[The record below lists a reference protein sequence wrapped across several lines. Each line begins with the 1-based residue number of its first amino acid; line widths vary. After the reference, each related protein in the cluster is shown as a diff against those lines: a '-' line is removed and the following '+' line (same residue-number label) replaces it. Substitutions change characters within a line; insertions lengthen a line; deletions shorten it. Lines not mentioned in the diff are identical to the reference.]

1 MRFTIYS
8 SLFLLSFFF
17 LSCGGDA
24 GKQKAASNASAT
36 TNSTQQSTS
45 AVKPGV
51 KNAVALESVPRD
63 VILDLWTTCT
73 YIDYIF
79 HDLPFSMSQDEKESI
94 QANLNY
100 ISTEAQAYIPNT
112 CKPIARQMFHVGGDI
127 VLECD
132 VYLSETCQFYVF
144 VENEKPKYANKMT
157 PDALNFF
164 GTMFSKVDQQKGN

>member
-1 MRFTIYS
+1 MQFRIYLIAIIGVFTLI
-8 SLFLLSFFF
+8 
-17 LSCGGDA
+17 SCGEA
-24 GKQKAASNASAT
+24 NETAKKTNANKTSQPVAAK
-36 TNSTQQSTS
+36 ST
-45 AVKPGV
+45 GV
-51 KNAVALESVPRD
+51 KNKVALESVPRAT
-63 VILDLWTTCT
+63 ILDLWNNCT

-100 ISTEAQAYIPNT
+100 IATEPQEYIPNN

-132 VYLSETCQFYVF
+132 VYLSDQCQFYVF

-157 PDALNFF
+157 QEALKFF
-164 GTMFSKVDQQKGN
+164 GTMFSKVDQQKAN